1 VSSPAVRTQPVSA
14 EAGITV
20 RRAALQARC
29 EQQREELAQQVG
41 EIESRLYGTDAALGS
56 IRAVLTKPTVLAG
69 GLALL
74 LTFGRSGWWSTL
86 SRGAVLFAAGRRI
99 YNLIRHK

>member
-1 VSSPAVRTQPVSA
+1 MTPTLSNESLHPELATA
-14 EAGITV
+14 A

-29 EQQREELAQQVG
+29 EQQRQQLAQQV
-41 EIESRLYGTDAALGS
+41 EDIESRLYGTDAALGS
-56 IRAVLTKPTVLAG
+56 IRAVLTKPSVLAG

-74 LTFGRSGWWSTL
+74 FTLGRSGWWPML

-99 YNLIRHK
+99 YTLLKHR